1 MVPPPVPPNKSRC
14 WRQVE
19 DKNEIAV
26 VSRQSGTVDS
36 VSCARV
42 EMDSR
47 TRRLALVALLSSLYV
62 VANAIPIDAFIGGA
76 GFITAGII
84 LLPVLARLL
93 RPKDSIVMALL
104 ASLGLFVFQ
113 LSVVPVF
120 GFYGLLI
127 PSSAIVIGS
136 LGTYRSYLYPLSYIL
151 FGATWYI
158 LFSGGTLAWLVPYL
172 ITILLLAVVQ
182 SRRARVSKSTELVT
196 HCLGSTMCEL
206 VTLNVGSVSLLH
218 LPSELWTVITPLMFL
233 ERTVAVVGGS
243 SILIALVRVK
253 GVLRL
258 GGI

>member
-1 MVPPPVPPNKSRC
+1 M
-14 WRQVE
+14 E
-19 DKNEIAV
+19 DKSEIAV
-26 VSRQSGTVDS
+26 VPRQSDTADS
-36 VSCARV
+36 VSGARS
-42 EMDSR
+42 EMDIR

-62 VANAIPIDAFIGGA
+62 VANAIPIDAFIGGV

-104 ASLGLFVFQ
+104 ASLGLLVFQ
-113 LSVVPVF
+113 LSIVPVF

-151 FGATWYI
+151 FGAAWYI
-158 LFSGGTLAWLVPYL
+158 IFSGGTPAWLFPYL

-182 SRRARVSKSTELVT
+182 SRRARVSKSTELVA
-196 HCLGSTMCEL
+196 HSLGTTMCEL
-206 VTLNVGSVSLLH
+206 VTLNIGSVSLLH

-243 SILIALVRVK
+243 TMLIALVRVK